1 MDPECFVR
9 LNEILRDVDAERKP
23 INDLSEMYHWFGDNE
38 GEARGWIDELQ
49 ELIEDADM
57 TGMIHLFPGE
67 GDSQRPTQHWD
78 WTTKAHREAQRLG
91 ITLVNPQ
98 GDNPLFAKPSDTIIL
113 PTHTLMNIDIKL
125 LERDTVALVNDVY
138 EKQTR
143 YILFYHGKPVACVLP
158 LLDLEILKDLQAGGY
173 VRNWVEWVEN
183 IRDRL
188 MWPPATEI
196 DVEVDDA

>member
-9 LNEILRDVDAERKP
+9 LNEILHDVDAERKP
-23 INDLSEMYHWFGDNE
+23 INDLSQMYTWFGDEE
-38 GEARGWIDELQ
+38 GEARGQIDELQ
-49 ELIEDADM
+49 ELIEEADM

-67 GDSQRPTQHWD
+67 GSRQQPIQLWD

-98 GDNPLFAKPSDTIIL
+98 GDNPLFAKPTDRITL
-113 PTHTLMNIDIKL
+113 PTRTVQHIDIGL
-125 LERDTVALVNDVY
+125 LERDVYAHLNSVY
-138 EKQTR
+138 EQQTR
-143 YILFYHGKPVACVLP
+143 YILFYQGKPVACVLP

-173 VRNWVEWVEN
+173 VSNWVEWMEN

-188 MWPPATEI
+188 MWPPATQV
-196 DVEVDDA
+196 DVEVDDE